1 MTALADIAR
10 RLDNLIRL
18 GTVAGVDHA
27 AARCRVQTGG
37 LLTTWLPWM
46 THRAGNTL
54 TWDPPTVGEQV
65 IVFSPSGEPG
75 AGIVLTGIYTAAHDQ
90 PSASADEH
98 VIDYPDGARIAYNH
112 ATGALTVTGIKTAT
126 VQASEHVTV
135 DCPEN
140 TITGNVLIMGTLTV
154 QDLLTYQNGLN
165 GSGGG
170 AGNGNVITGQ
180 FTHTDGNL
188 SSNGIVLHTH
198 THTGVVPGGGST
210 GGPQ

>member
-18 GTVAGVDHA
+18 GTVAAVDHA

-46 THRAGNTL
+46 AHRAGNTR
-54 TWDPPTVGEQV
+54 TWTPPTIGEQV

-112 ATGALTVTGIKTAT
+112 ATGALMLAGMQSIDIT
-126 VQASEHVTV
+126 
-135 DCPEN
+135 CP
-140 TITGNVLIMGTLTV
+140 TITI
-154 QDLLTYQNGLN
+154 NGAVIQ
-165 GSGGG
+165 SG
-170 AGNGNVITGQ
+170 
-180 FTHTDGNL
+180 GNL